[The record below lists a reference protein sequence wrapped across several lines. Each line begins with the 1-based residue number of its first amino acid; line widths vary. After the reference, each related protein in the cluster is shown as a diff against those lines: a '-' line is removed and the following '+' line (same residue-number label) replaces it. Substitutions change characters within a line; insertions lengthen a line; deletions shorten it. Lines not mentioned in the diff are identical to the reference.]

1 MKRILVILVS
11 ILSMNLKAGIIP
23 DANTII
29 LGKILIQGINQI
41 QKLQA
46 TYSKM
51 VEFTRISD
59 QTKQE
64 IGELL
69 KLQNDIKSALLTA
82 NNIKDLKISDLL
94 YFAKQNVQ
102 LHFSSSNFLSSNS
115 ILGGLSSKIEAGS
128 QDTRLGAELYNLYHS
143 SASIPEGSTGYPGIP
158 QSINGLSQNIFDQI
172 GMDNYL
178 SDQKGRAYLLFQ
190 SFSKRY
196 EDQALELE
204 QVIKS
209 DNLFSMNSSERM
221 NLLLQAGTLLQKSAE
236 MKMEAGTIL
245 ESKPGEFIQVQE
257 RLIELIKYQKGF
269 SRRIQFNKVYSSLSR
284 D

>member
-64 IGELL
+64 IGALL